1 MIRNRWSWQRRI
13 HVGRRTSFRLVCE
26 LMESRQLLSTFV
38 VTNTTDAPNPSANSL
53 RWAILQVNA
62 GTSLDTIQ
70 FDIPGPGVQSIQ
82 LTSPLPPVVNS
93 VVIDGTT
100 QPSYQGV
107 PLIELDGS
115 TAGSSNGL
123 VISGGGSTV
132 TGLSIVGFSGSAIVL
147 ESSGGNAVE
156 RNYLGVS
163 ASSGQAIPNGEGI
176 AVTGSSN
183 NTIGDRKSVV

>member
-1 MIRNRWSWQRRI
+1 MIRNRWSWQRRT

-53 RWAILQVNA
+53 RWAILQANA
-62 GTSLDTIQ
+62 STSLDTIQ
-70 FDIPGPGVQSIQ
+70 FDIPGSGVQSIQ

-93 VVIDGTT
+93 VVLDGTT
-100 QPSYQGV
+100 QPNYQGA

-115 TAGSSNGL
+115 TAGSGNGL
-123 VISGGGSTV
+123 VVSGGGSTV

-147 ESSGGNAVE
+147 ESAGGDVVE

-176 AVTGSSN
+176 SVTGSSN
-183 NTIGDRKSVV
+183 NTIG